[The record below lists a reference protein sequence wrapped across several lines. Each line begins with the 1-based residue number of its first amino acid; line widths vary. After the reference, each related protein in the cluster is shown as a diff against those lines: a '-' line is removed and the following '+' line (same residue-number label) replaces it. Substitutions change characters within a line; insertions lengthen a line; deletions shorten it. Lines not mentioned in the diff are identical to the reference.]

1 MSLKNLIFK
10 SINKLVIVFII
21 YLIGS
26 SLINAFAPI
35 ISNNLAIGQL
45 ENSDTNWVLMQAW
58 NSFQSIIN
66 ILGSAICFCCGYSI
80 GVDIYNYF
88 KTKGEN

>member
-1 MSLKNLIFK
+1 MSLKKLIFK
-10 SINKLVIVFII
+10 SITKLAIVFVIC
-21 YLIGS
+21 LIGS
-26 SLINAFAPI
+26 LLINAFAPI

-45 ENSDTNWVLMQAW
+45 ENSDTNWALMQAW
-58 NSFQSIIN
+58 NSFQNVIN
-66 ILGSAICFCCGYSI
+66 LLGGAICLYCGYFI